1 MAREESGW
9 VVEEGGM
16 EASGSL
22 VAAAGETAG
31 IDPAALPGE
40 GGSQREGQD
49 GSSGEVG
56 GASFGQVLKELRL
69 GRGLSQAAVAARAG
83 VDRSYVNR
91 LEAGER
97 AAPGPAA
104 VEALAE
110 ALQLTDAEAD
120 RLLAAAGLLP
130 RSLRRLGPADPTLL
144 LLAQRL
150 TDRNLSPAA
159 RAALRAAVTTIA
171 RHWSERSDV

>member
-1 MAREESGW
+1 MERTGKEEA
-9 VVEEGGM
+9 ER
-16 EASGSL
+16 
-22 VAAAGETAG
+22 AAGLEA
-31 IDPAALPGE
+31 DERRPAAYG
-40 GGSQREGQD
+40 GGSAVDPEAGPDEEHHRGRGQD
-49 GSSGEVG
+49 GSRESG

-69 GRGLSQAAVAARAG
+69 ARGLSQAAVATRAG

-97 AAPGPAA
+97 AAPGQAA

-120 RLLAAAGLLP
+120 RLLATAGLLP
-130 RSLRRLGPADPTLL
+130 RSLQRLGAGDPTLL

-150 TDRNLSPAA
+150 TDSRLSPAA
-159 RAALRAAVTTIA
+159 RAALRATITTLA
-171 RHWSERSDV
+171 RHWSERTDA